1 MRTVLLVSAV
11 LLAHSAAFAADPK
24 ARKKLDDSYVKFTPE
39 EFVRRVASGDRKTV
53 DLFIQ
58 AGIDVNAPGARG
70 RTALL
75 EAAGRDDAKLLAAL
89 LAAGADVGRADPEG
103 TTPLCEAAAAGKDAN
118 VSTLLRAKAPT
129 SAACGISHRTPLQEA
144 LRRGSLPSVQALL
157 AAGAAVDARDASGQ
171 TALHYAA
178 DEDPPA
184 LIQALLAAHA
194 DVAARSNSGET
205 PLHRANNHRSVA
217 NAQALLAAGAPVDAR
232 NGRGETALFEA
243 ARNDSPELIQVLL
256 AAGADPAARD
266 SGRTT
271 PLEIARKVGALKA
284 QDALKDAKRVA
295 VSAPPPVAATTTGG
309 VSGPAK
315 GAGTPGGA
323 EAARAE
329 LTRMGLTANTDTL
342 FQRVEAGDVRAIA
355 LLLRAGVA
363 PASRNN
369 QGRTALY
376 EAVSRGK
383 ADVAKALLENGANP
397 EDSGAPT
404 RKLGGIEIDAS
415 GSPLME
421 AAHRNDAEMVRV
433 LLAGKARVDARN
445 ASGGTAL
452 TQAAALATPDLARL
466 LIQAG
471 ADVNAVDKE
480 GYPVITGPVAL
491 GNVEMVKALLQAGA
505 RVGKHRALLLESAG
519 THADVKKLIQ
529 AAP

>member
-1 MRTVLLVSAV
+1 MRAVLVVSAV
-11 LLAHSAAFAADPK
+11 LLVHAAAFAADPK

-39 EFVRRVASGDRKTV
+39 EFVKRVASGDRKTV

-103 TTPLCEAAAAGKDAN
+103 TTPLCAAAEAGKDAK
-118 VSTLLRAKAPT
+118 VSTLLRAKAST

-144 LRRGSLPSVQALL
+144 LRHGSVPSVQALL

-184 LIQALLAAHA
+184 LVQALIAAHA

-284 QDALKDAKRVA
+284 QEALKDAKRVA
-295 VSAPPPVAATTTGG
+295 VSAPPPVATTAGA

-315 GAGTPGGA
+315 GVGTPGGTD
-323 EAARAE
+323 AAHAE
-329 LTRMGLTANTDTL
+329 LTRMGLAANPDTL
-342 FQRVEAGDVRAIA
+342 FQRVEAGDTRAIA

-376 EAVSRGK
+376 EAVSSGK
-383 ADVAKALLENGANP
+383 ADVAKALLDNGANP

-421 AAHRNDAEMVRV
+421 AAPRDDAEMVRV

-445 ASGGTAL
+445 SAGGTPL
-452 TQAAALATPDLARL
+452 TEAAALATPDLARL
-466 LIQAG
+466 LIKAG

-519 THADVKKLIQ
+519 THAEVKKLIQ